1 MYITYAETGG
11 NIGNIY
17 LSADN
22 PIARPPS
29 ARIKG
34 TQSYNDFTPAY
45 NCTVPPLLTH
55 LLSASTICVP

>member
-1 MYITYAETGG
+1 
-11 NIGNIY
+11 
-17 LSADN
+17 LSANN

-45 NCTVPPLLTH
+45 NCTVPALLTH
-55 LLSASTICVP
+55 LLSASTICMP